1 MAATQHLSCHG
12 KKGNPPSATGNEG
25 FRNKI
30 ANFTARNTY
39 SYQTMKL
46 AEALN
51 QRADLQ
57 KRIAQLRERFSNNVK
72 VQEGDQPAEK
82 PEDLFAELERSLKE
96 LETLIVRINRTNQ
109 ETVWEGQTLTE
120 MIAAKDMLSLHLS
133 SLRAVLEAANVRSDR
148 FSRNEIKFVR
158 TIDVNE
164 LQKKVDDLSRDLREL
179 DSRLQQANWMTDLL

>member
-1 MAATQHLSCHG
+1 
-12 KKGNPPSATGNEG
+12 
-25 FRNKI
+25 
-30 ANFTARNTY
+30 
-39 SYQTMKL
+39 MKL

-57 KRIAQLRERFSNNVK
+57 KRIAQLRERLSNNVK

-109 ETVWEGQTLTE
+109 ETVWEGHTLTE

>member
-1 MAATQHLSCHG
+1 
-12 KKGNPPSATGNEG
+12 
-25 FRNKI
+25 
-30 ANFTARNTY
+30 
-39 SYQTMKL
+39 MKL